1 MVTDAILS
9 PLLGLV
15 EWVLALLPS
24 APVTVPG
31 AGPMLL
37 WVGRVDSLVPIAEA
51 LTFAAGL
58 GAVAIV
64 FVVVRLVLTVWNL
77 VWP

>member
-1 MVTDAILS
+1 MVTDAVLG
-9 PLLGLV
+9 PLFVLA
-15 EWVLALLPS
+15 EWVLAQLPS

-31 AGPMLL
+31 AGAMLL
-37 WVGRVDSLVPIAEA
+37 WVGRVDSLVPIAEP

-58 GAVAIV
+58 GAVAVV
-64 FVVVRLVLTVWNL
+64 FVVIRLVLTMWNL